1 MVKGERE
8 RVSEREQQER
18 ESERE
23 RERGRQRVRERAR
36 SRNDIETMTAGVGE
50 RGWQACRLAC
60 WLAGW
65 MVGWQAG
72 SLPDKETGWRAGRG
86 GERSGGAESAGEG
99 VLGSARAERSPS
111 VSSPE
116 MSWTKMQLPKRSQ
129 VKTEL

>member
-1 MVKGERE
+1 
-8 RVSEREQQER
+8 
-18 ESERE
+18 
-23 RERGRQRVRERAR
+23 
-36 SRNDIETMTAGVGE
+36 
-50 RGWQACRLAC
+50 
-60 WLAGW
+60 

-99 VLGSARAERSPS
+99 VLGSARGERSPS

-116 MSWTKMQLPKRSQ
+116 MSLTKMQLPKRSQ